1 MLVVHLFFYNQGFW
15 SIVLCT
21 IHLGCAF
28 FIYKVIKPYFIFST
42 PSVPD
47 APKGK
52 QGEQLKILV
61 FNVLLSNTNYEA
73 FIELVSNDRPDTI
86 LLLEPG
92 KAWDDN
98 LSVVYREYPHIIKK
112 IQEDTYGIIFM
123 SRIPFDESKINH
135 FVTERTPSTE
145 VLIKMGDRRVRIFG
159 IHPEPPA
166 PGEQKT
172 SMPKDLEI
180 LLTARRIISYDDR
193 ELDILVG
200 DLNDVGWSHISRKF
214 REVTDMQDPREGRGF
229 YATFP
234 TYLPFR
240 IPIDHVFCSPGLD
253 LVELKMHDNIGSDH
267 LPFSATFSLSDQ

>member
-1 MLVVHLFFYNQGFW
+1 MLIVHLVLFNQGWW
-15 SIVLCT
+15 SIALSAA
-21 IHLGCAF
+21 HLVCG
-28 FIYKVIKPYFIFST
+28 IYSYRVIRPYFLFSK

-47 APKGK
+47 APTGK
-52 QGEQLKILV
+52 QGDQLKILV
-61 FNVLLSNTNYEA
+61 FNVLLTNTNYKA
-73 FIELVSNDRPDTI
+73 FINLVSSDKPDTI
-86 LLLEPG
+86 VLLEPG
-92 KAWDDN
+92 KAWDNN
-98 LSVVYREYPHIIKK
+98 LSILYKEYPHTIKK

-123 SRIPFDESKINH
+123 SRIPFEDSKLNH
-135 FVTERTPSTE
+135 FVTEHTPSTE
-145 VLIKMGDRRVRIFG
+145 ALIKMGDRRVRIFG

-166 PGEQKT
+166 PGEQRT

-200 DLNDVGWSHISRKF
+200 DLNDVGWSRISRKF
-214 REVTDMQDPREGRGF
+214 REITGMNDPREGRGF

-240 IPIDHVFCSPGLD
+240 IPIDHVFCSPGFD

-267 LPFSATFSLSDQ
+267 LPFSVTFSLSG